1 MKTIFSTLT
10 MAAVLVLAACGGG
23 NKSLEAQKEKL
34 EKLKAQQAE
43 IASEITAL
51 QEEIAKM
58 GDTASTD
65 NLHIKI
71 VAVTPVAKQTF
82 IHAVDVQGRVD
93 GDENITY
100 GAKAPSAVSKIYVKA
115 GDYVKAGQLM
125 AELDNKS
132 IKANVETL
140 KKTYELASTVYEK
153 RKALWEQKVG
163 SEIEFIQAKNN
174 KESLEKQIAAAKEG
188 LDMYSIRADFDGVVD
203 MVNIK
208 VGQQVAPGTGI
219 TVVNPA
225 ALKIKADLSE
235 SYSSQIKQGNVVNLV
250 FPDINKNMQAKVTY
264 SSKSINPLTRT
275 FNVEI
280 GLPSDADLHPNM
292 VAEVKIIDYEKAN
305 SIVVPI
311 NVIQDLDGEKVVF
324 VAVKEGNKLV
334 AKKAI
339 VIVGKTYAT
348 SAEILSGLNE
358 GDQVITTGFQDLAEG
373 QVLKF

>member
-1 MKTIFSTLT
+1 MKAIFSTLT
-10 MAAVLVLAACGGG
+10 LAAVLVLAACGGG
-23 NKSLEAQKEKL
+23 SKSLEAKKEKL

-43 IASEITAL
+43 IASEITSL
-51 QEEIAKM
+51 QDEIAKL
-58 GDTASTD
+58 GDTSSTD

-100 GAKAPSAVSKIYVKA
+100 GAKAPAPVSRIYVKA
-115 GDYVKAGQLM
+115 GDRVKAGQLM
-125 AELDNKS
+125 AELDNKNV
-132 IKANVETL
+132 KANVETL
-140 KKTYELASTVYEK
+140 KKTYELANTVYEK

-174 KESLEKQIAAAKEG
+174 KEALEKQIAAAKEG

-203 MVNIK
+203 MVNMK

-219 TVVNPA
+219 TVVNPS

-235 SYSSQIKQGNVVNLV
+235 SYSSQIKQGNAVNLV

-264 SSKSINPLTRT
+264 ASKSINPLTRT

-292 VAEVKIIDYEKAN
+292 VAEIKIIDYEKAN

-324 VAVKEGNKLV
+324 IAVKEGNKLV
-334 AKKAI
+334 AKKA
-339 VIVGKTYAT
+339 VVTVGKTYAT

-358 GDQVITTGFQDLAEG
+358 GDEVITTGFQDLAEG

>member
-1 MKTIFSTLT
+1 M
-10 MAAVLVLAACGGG
+10 
-23 NKSLEAQKEKL
+23 
-34 EKLKAQQAE
+34 
-43 IASEITAL
+43 
-51 QEEIAKM
+51 
-58 GDTASTD
+58 
-65 NLHIKI
+65 
-71 VAVTPVAKQTF
+71 
-82 IHAVDVQGRVD
+82 
-93 GDENITY
+93 
-100 GAKAPSAVSKIYVKA
+100 
-115 GDYVKAGQLM
+115 
-125 AELDNKS
+125 
-132 IKANVETL
+132 
-140 KKTYELASTVYEK
+140 
-153 RKALWEQKVG
+153 
-163 SEIEFIQAKNN
+163 
-174 KESLEKQIAAAKEG
+174 
-188 LDMYSIRADFDGVVD
+188 
-203 MVNIK
+203 
-208 VGQQVAPGTGI
+208 
-219 TVVNPA
+219 
-225 ALKIKADLSE
+225 
-235 SYSSQIKQGNVVNLV
+235 VNLV

-339 VIVGKTYAT
+339 VTVGKTYAT

>member
-1 MKTIFSTLT
+1 MKAIFSTLT

-23 NKSLEAQKEKL
+23 SKSLEAQKEKL

-51 QEEIAKM
+51 QDEIAKM
-58 GDTASTD
+58 GDTSSTD

-71 VAVTPVAKQTF
+71 VAVTTVAKQTF

-100 GAKAPSAVSKIYVKA
+100 GAKAPAAVSKIYVKA
-115 GDYVKAGQLM
+115 GDHVKAGQLM

-132 IKANVETL
+132 MKANVETL
-140 KKTYELASTVYEK
+140 KKTYELANTVYEK

-174 KESLEKQIAAAKEG
+174 KEALEKQIAAAKEG

-203 MVNIK
+203 MVNLK

-219 TVVNPA
+219 TVVNPS

-235 SYSSQIKQGNVVNLV
+235 SYSSQIKQGNAVNLV

-339 VIVGKTYAT
+339 VTVGKTYAT

>member
-10 MAAVLVLAACGGG
+10 MAAILVLAACGGG

-43 IASEITAL
+43 IAAEITAL
-51 QEEIAKM
+51 QEEITKM

-71 VAVTPVAKQTF
+71 VAVTLVTKQTF

-100 GAKAPSAVSKIYVKA
+100 GAKAPAPVSKIYVKA
-115 GDYVKAGQLM
+115 GDHVKAGQLM

-132 IKANVETL
+132 LKASVETL
-140 KKTYELASTVYEK
+140 KKTYELVSTVYEK
-153 RKALWEQKVG
+153 RKALWDQKVG

-174 KESLEKQIAAAKEG
+174 KEALEKQIAAAKEG

-203 MVNIK
+203 MVNMK

-235 SYSSQIKQGNVVNLV
+235 SYSSQIKQGNTVNLV
-250 FPDINKNMQAKVTY
+250 FPDIKKTMQAKVTY

-292 VAEVKIIDYEKAN
+292 VAEVKIIDYEKVN
-305 SIVVPI
+305 SMVVPI

-324 VAVKEGNKLV
+324 IAVKEGNKLL

-339 VIVGKTYAT
+339 VTVGKTYAT

-358 GDQVITTGFQDLAEG
+358 GDQIITTGFQDLAEG
-373 QVLKF
+373 QLLKF